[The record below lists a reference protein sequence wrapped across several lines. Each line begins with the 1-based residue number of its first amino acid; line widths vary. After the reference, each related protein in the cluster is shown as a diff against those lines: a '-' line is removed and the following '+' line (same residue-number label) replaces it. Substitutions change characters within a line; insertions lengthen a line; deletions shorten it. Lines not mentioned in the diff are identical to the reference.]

1 MRERSWEFVGRTVDE
16 ATETALEELGL
27 ERDDVYLEILEE
39 PQKSFLGLGGKEA
52 RIRVE
57 LIGEWEVLGK
67 SREESLESPE
77 EVDIESEDEHDVSV
91 ADGDLISGTPKPVK
105 MVKDILQIF
114 DIEAVVEAKDRE
126 DSIVVDVWGEDVAVL
141 IGKGGNTLDAIQYL
155 VNICCRRT
163 GIAGKRIIVDIEGY
177 RKRRKARL
185 EKDAEQFANRVID
198 QNKSFELPPM
208 TPSERKTVHMVL
220 SDVKGVRTESEGED
234 PHRRVVIY
242 PDETR
247 ST

>member
-77 EVDIESEDEHDVSV
+77 GVDIESEDEHDVAV